1 MFSLALKKFNQLRK
15 NKFKSKEYDLSSSDL
30 FELIITKNFKKGRY
44 YFKEFPVNLILL
56 ILSLYTIVKAKIKK
70 INKANYFIAF
80 NEEIYD
86 PRSSSY
92 ISQIKQANYVN
103 IIRTNSFKISLKAF
117 IKYENVF
124 FHQSIVYFSRLFF
137 LEKEI
142 NLENK
147 FLHIHKCN
155 VRKNYIY
162 FNFFRYLKITKFIM
176 LDDYRELQNFIS
188 ICKKLNIKS
197 TGMMHSRFSKYRVS
211 LKYDCFDK

>member
-103 IIRTNSFKISLKAF
+103 IIRTNTFFVNSASFS
-117 IKYENVF
+117 
-124 FHQSIVYFSRLFF
+124 
-137 LEKEI
+137 
-142 NLENK
+142 
-147 FLHIHKCN
+147 
-155 VRKNYIY
+155 YI
-162 FNFFRYLKITKFIM
+162 R
-176 LDDYRELQNFIS
+176 
-188 ICKKLNIKS
+188 
-197 TGMMHSRFSKYRVS
+197 H
-211 LKYDCFDK
+211 